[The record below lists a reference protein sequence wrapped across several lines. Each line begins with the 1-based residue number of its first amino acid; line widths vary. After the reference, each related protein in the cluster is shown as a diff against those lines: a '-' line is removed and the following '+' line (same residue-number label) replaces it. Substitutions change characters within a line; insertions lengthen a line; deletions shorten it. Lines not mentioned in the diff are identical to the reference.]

1 MIFLWSE
8 KSNTGTGHRPI
19 KKRQVFLVR
28 FLSVPGL
35 SQAPFGQIVHFL
47 KEMKT
52 QLYITGR
59 KTLFKDQKMPKMSV

>member
-1 MIFLWSE
+1 MFFYGQR
-8 KSNTGTGHRPI
+8 NRTQAD
-19 KKRQVFLVR
+19 KKTKPEVFLVR

-52 QLYITGR
+52 QLYITGQ
-59 KTLFKDQKMPKMSV
+59 KTLSKHQKMPKMSV